1 MKIKLDEN
9 ITTSAARALTDLG
22 HDVDSVFEER
32 LTGRPDEDIWIATQ
46 AERRFLITQDFGFA
60 DIRRFAPG
68 SHFGVLLLRL
78 KVTNQA
84 KVIQRL
90 AEVFTSE
97 DCSAWEKCLVI
108 VTETKVRVVRG

>member
-9 ITTSAARALTDLG
+9 VTTRAASALTDLG

-46 AERRFLITQDFGFA
+46 DAKRFLITQDFGFA

-68 SHFGVLLLRL
+68 SHFGLLLLRL
-78 KVTNQA
+78 KITNQA
-84 KVIQRL
+84 TVVERL
-90 AEVFTSE
+90 AEVFKNE

-108 VTETKVRVVRG
+108 VTEAKVRVVRA